1 MAHELA
7 LLPPVRG
14 LHFDEPTHEYSIE
27 HKHLGRVVVPSV
39 SQIMQATGSKCMNYS
54 AWRNSLL
61 RNGKCQT
68 EAEANAFMETHRS
81 HRAMVGTHLHH
92 LIESYL
98 LGHQPSE
105 VDPEAEQMFAKWL
118 EEFYP
123 RIGNVLISEQPMLHR
138 AYMYCGTPDLVA
150 EIDGE
155 YVLTD
160 WKSQVAGREKV
171 RSEWG
176 QQVGAYAELVLR
188 CHKITLRKAAMV
200 VVTTD
205 GVKEQSY
212 NYADLKQGLARFLG
226 FTAEHHALRA
236 KLGSL
241 PHHIALTKMEHLFQ

>member
-1 MAHELA
+1 MHKLE
-7 LLPPVRG
+7 LLPPIADLR
-14 LHFDEPTHEYSIE
+14 FDEPSHTYTVE
-27 HKHLGRVVVPSV
+27 HKHLGALIIPSV

-68 EAEANAFMETHRS
+68 EAEAEAFMEVHRN
-81 HRAMVGTHLHH
+81 HRAMVGTHFHH
-92 LIESYL
+92 LAESYL
-98 LGHQPSE
+98 LGRQPE
-105 VDPEAEQMFAKWL
+105 DVDPEAELMFAKWL
-118 EEFYP
+118 DEFYP
-123 RIGNVLISEQPMLHR
+123 RIGNVLILEQPMLHR

-155 YVLTD
+155 YHLVD
-160 WKSQVAGREKV
+160 WKTQVAGQEKV
-171 RSEWG
+171 RTEWA
-176 QQVGAYAELVLR
+176 QQVGAYAELVFR
-188 CHKITLRKAAMV
+188 CHQITLRKAAMV

-205 GVKEQSY
+205 GTRAQPY

-226 FTAEHHALRA
+226 FAAEYHALQA